1 MPTYEYLCKS
11 CNEKFDLQRSLCEEE
26 TEVKCPKC
34 GSAGAEGVYSS
45 FSKSTSGNLRMWTR
59 PT

>member
-1 MPTYEYLCKS
+1 MPTYEYQCKKCS
-11 CNEKFDLQRSLCEEE
+11 EKFDIQHSLCGEE

-34 GSAGAEGVYSS
+34 GSADAERVYSS
-45 FSKSTSGNLRMWTR
+45 FGKNVLGNLKKLTR